1 MLVILLAVLGGVLT
15 TLSMVV
21 SSSLGKKIGL
31 VQSTIIHYIGG
42 LIGGI
47 FILIGM
53 GSVSVPSIIDM
64 SRMPL
69 YIFLGGIMGVMVVY
83 ASNVVIPKIPVVYST
98 LLMFSGQMLCAI
110 VIDAIVM
117 GDFSWKKLLGAIIVI
132 LGIFYNS
139 KIDEKTNCPNT
150 ASAVVNATPRLP
162 IVITL
167 TNVSITPKIP
177 PKNK

>member
-31 VQSTIIHYIGG
+31 IQSTIIHYIGG

-83 ASNVVIPKIPVVYST
+83 ASNVVIPST

-139 KIDEKTNCPNT
+139 KIDEKEENK
-150 ASAVVNATPRLP
+150 
-162 IVITL
+162 VIEA
-167 TNVSITPKIP
+167 
-177 PKNK
+177 

>member
-31 VQSTIIHYIGG
+31 IQSTIIHYIGG

-53 GSVSVPSIIDM
+53 GSASVPSIIDM

-139 KIDEKTNCPNT
+139 KIDEKEENK
-150 ASAVVNATPRLP
+150 
-162 IVITL
+162 VIEA
-167 TNVSITPKIP
+167 
-177 PKNK
+177 